1 MKKLMLGKVVVLFS
15 VLMVAVSAWAMS
27 DKQRAE
33 IETRLQPAGGVCL
46 EGDAGCGASAA
57 ASSGAPKSGEE
68 VYKGS
73 CQGCHAVGAGGAP
86 KLGDAADW
94 SRRVGKG
101 IDVVYAN
108 AINGFSDIGM
118 MPAKGLCMSCS
129 DDEVKAAVDYMVENS
144 K

>member
-1 MKKLMLGKVVVLFS
+1 V
-15 VLMVAVSAWAMS
+15 
-27 DKQRAE
+27 
-33 IETRLQPAGGVCL
+33 
-46 EGDAGCGASAA
+46 AA
-57 ASSGAPKSGEE
+57 ASSGPKSGEE
-68 VYKGS
+68 VYTGS

-94 SRRVGKG
+94 GTRAGQGMDTLYKH
-101 IDVVYAN
+101 
-108 AINGFSDIGM
+108 AIEGFSNIGM